1 MGEQSGGTQYLRRT
15 PARRFVPSE
24 ADLGRWA
31 HVEPLFRDL
40 LERPVRSAEALEA
53 WLVDASELAA
63 ALSEERSR
71 RYVAM
76 TQQTDDPDREAAYLQ
91 FVRDVQPRTEPLWFS
106 VRRRYLNLRR
116 RFPLPQ
122 DRYFV
127 LDRDTHNAVE
137 LFREENVPLRVQE
150 TELEQRYQKVAGGWS
165 VWFRG
170 REYTVQQMARFL
182 EEPDRATR
190 QEAWEAVV
198 RRRLED
204 KEVLED
210 LFDRLVALR
219 HRMAQNAGFPDYRDY
234 AFRALGRWDYTP
246 EDCLAFHAA
255 VERHVVPLLEALQER
270 RRVQLGV
277 DRLRPWDLEVDPLG
291 QPPLRPF
298 RDGQELARKALEVFR
313 GVHPELGEQF
323 RFLWDEGL
331 LDLESRKGKA
341 PGGYQATFDE
351 RRWPFLFMN
360 AAGVASDVRTLVHE
374 SGHAFHTLAVRD
386 EPLLS
391 YRHAPTEF
399 SEVASMGMEVLSL
412 PHLDVF
418 YPEEPDRR
426 RARREFFEGVV
437 RLLPWVAT
445 VDAFQHQLYAQP
457 GHTRQERVQWWRGV
471 FRRFRGKVDWSG
483 YEEAEAYLWHRQLH
497 LFLHPFYYIEY
508 GVAQLGALQLWLRS
522 REDYE
527 EAVARY
533 RAALRL
539 GGSRPL
545 RELFE
550 AAGLRFGLGEDVVAP
565 LARALAEELQAL
577 GSG

>member
-1 MGEQSGGTQYLRRT
+1 MRRT
-15 PARRFVPSE
+15 PARRFVPPE

-31 HVEPLFRDL
+31 HVAPLFQDL
-40 LERPVRSAEALEA
+40 LERPVGSAEALEA

-63 ALSEERSR
+63 ALSEERSL

-106 VRRRYLNLRR
+106 VRRRYLDLRR

-127 LDRDTHNAVE
+127 LDRDTRNAVE

-150 TELEQRYQKVAGGWS
+150 AELEQRYQKVAGGWT
-165 VWFRG
+165 VRFRG
-170 REYTVQQMARFL
+170 QEYTVQQMARFL

-198 RRRLED
+198 RRRLKD

-219 HRMAQNAGFPDYRDY
+219 HRMAQHAGFPDYRAY
-234 AFRALGRWDYTP
+234 AFRSLGRWDYTP

-291 QPPLRPF
+291 RPPLRPF

-323 RFLWDEGL
+323 RFLWEEGL

-386 EPLLS
+386 EPLVS

-418 YPEEPDRR
+418 YPEEPDRD

-445 VDAFQHQLYAQP
+445 VDAFQHQLYTHP
-457 GHTRQERVQWWRGV
+457 GHSREERAEWWRSL

-483 YEEAEAYLWHRQLH
+483 YEEAEACLWHRQLH

-522 REDYE
+522 REDYQ

>member
-1 MGEQSGGTQYLRRT
+1 
-15 PARRFVPSE
+15 VPPGV
-24 ADLGRWA
+24 DLGQWA

-40 LERPVRSAEALEA
+40 LERPVGSAEALEA

-76 TQQTDDPDREAAYLQ
+76 TQQTDDPAREAAYLQ
-91 FVRDVQPRTEPLWFS
+91 FVRDVQPRAEPLWFS
-106 VRRRYLNLRR
+106 VRRRYLELRR
-116 RFPLPQ
+116 RFPLPE

-127 LDRDTHNAVE
+127 LDRDTQNAVE

-150 TELEQRYQKVAGGWS
+150 AELEQRYQKVAGGWT
-165 VWFRG
+165 VRFRG
-170 REYTVQQMARFL
+170 QEYTVQQMARFL

-219 HRMAQNAGFPDYRDY
+219 HRMAQHAGFPDYRAY
-234 AFRALGRWDYTP
+234 AFRSLGRWDYTP
-246 EDCLAFHAA
+246 EDCVAFHAA

-270 RRVQLGV
+270 RREQLGV

-291 QPPLRPF
+291 RPPLRPF
-298 RDGQELARKALEVFR
+298 RDGQELAHKALEVFR
-313 GVHPELGEQF
+313 RVHPELGEQF
-323 RFLWDEGL
+323 RFLWEEGL

-341 PGGYQATFDE
+341 PGGYQATFDA

-360 AAGVASDVRTLVHE
+360 AAGLASDVRTLVHE

-399 SEVASMGMEVLSL
+399 SEVASMGMEMLSL

-445 VDAFQHQLYAQP
+445 WTLFNTSCTRSP
-457 GHTRQERVQWWRGV
+457 GTPERSGHGGGETSSGASVARWTGPGTRRPRRTCGTASCTCSSTPSTTSSTAWRSWGLCSCGFDPGRTTRRPWPATGRPSASVGRGPCGSSLKLQASGSASGRTWWPPWFEPWRRS
-471 FRRFRGKVDWSG
+471 FRPW
-483 YEEAEAYLWHRQLH
+483 
-497 LFLHPFYYIEY
+497 
-508 GVAQLGALQLWLRS
+508 
-522 REDYE
+522 
-527 EAVARY
+527 EAVEPP
-533 RAALRL
+533 
-539 GGSRPL
+539 GGKPPVCTP
-545 RELFE
+545 
-550 AAGLRFGLGEDVVAP
+550 GY
-565 LARALAEELQAL
+565 
-577 GSG
+577 SGRTR

>member
-1 MGEQSGGTQYLRRT
+1 MPPG
-15 PARRFVPSE
+15 V
-24 ADLGRWA
+24 DLGQWA

-40 LERPVRSAEALEA
+40 LERPVGSAEALEA

-76 TQQTDDPDREAAYLQ
+76 TQQTDDPAREAAYLQ
-91 FVRDVQPRTEPLWFS
+91 FVRDVQPRAEPLWFS
-106 VRRRYLNLRR
+106 VRRRYLELRR
-116 RFPLPQ
+116 RFPLPE

-127 LDRDTHNAVE
+127 LDRDTQNAVE

-150 TELEQRYQKVAGGWS
+150 AELEQRYQKVAGGWT
-165 VWFRG
+165 VRFRG
-170 REYTVQQMARFL
+170 QEYTVQQMARFL

-219 HRMAQNAGFPDYRDY
+219 HRMAQHAGFPDYRAY
-234 AFRALGRWDYTP
+234 AFRSLGRWDYTP

-270 RRVQLGV
+270 RREQLGV
-277 DRLRPWDLEVDPLG
+277 DRLRPWDLEVDLLG
-291 QPPLRPF
+291 RPPLRPF
-298 RDGQELARKALEVFR
+298 RDGQELAHKALEVFR
-313 GVHPELGEQF
+313 RVHPELGEQF
-323 RFLWDEGL
+323 RFLWEEGL

-341 PGGYQATFDE
+341 PGGYQATFDA

-360 AAGVASDVRTLVHE
+360 AAGLASDVRTLVHE

-399 SEVASMGMEVLSL
+399 SEVASMGMEMLSL

-426 RARREFFEGVV
+426 QARREFFEGVV

-445 VDAFQHQLYAQP
+445 VDAFQHQLYTQP
-457 GHTRQERVQWWRGV
+457 GHTREERARWWRDV

-522 REDYE
+522 REDYQ

-565 LARALAEELQAL
+565 LVRALAEELQAL